1 MMADDLMPEGG
12 VTMNVEVNV
21 KDRVLRPV
29 HEVFAA
35 IVDPAKMSRFF
46 ISSGSGTMKAG
57 TTVEWV
63 FADVGGRLAV
73 DVIEVEENRKIA
85 FDWTASGTTARVTIK
100 LEADDSGA
108 TLVSINEARW
118 PFDREGVDRALGQT
132 AGWTDF
138 LCCMKGYLQHGIN
151 LRAGRSRDDH

>member
-1 MMADDLMPEGG
+1 
-12 VTMNVEVNV
+12 MNVEVNV
-21 KDRVLRPV
+21 KDRVLKPV

-35 IVDPAKMSRFF
+35 IVDPSKMSRFF
-46 ISSGSGTMKAG
+46 ISSGSATMKAG

-73 DVIEVEENRKIA
+73 DVIEVEENRRIA

-100 LEADDSGA
+100 LEPADSSGA
-108 TLVSINEARW
+108 TIVIINEARW
-118 PFDREGVDRALGQT
+118 PFDREGVDRALRQT

-138 LCCMKGYLQHGIN
+138 LCCMKAYLQHGIN
-151 LRAGRSRDDH
+151 LRLGRSKDDH